1 MQNLLEVDAEA
12 ESLANDHV
20 PAAAESDVQLA
31 LWEKTRY
38 YLLQHIS
45 TIFQNMFSK
54 VLDNASCNQVQQN
67 YHAKETF
74 SRHFNVQDPSRPK

>member
-31 LWEKTRY
+31 LWDK
-38 YLLQHIS
+38 
-45 TIFQNMFSK
+45 IFQDIICFNIF
-54 VLDNASCNQVQQN
+54 QQFV
-67 YHAKETF
+67 ETNITHCQLQL
-74 SRHFNVQDPSRPK
+74 SLMSSSH